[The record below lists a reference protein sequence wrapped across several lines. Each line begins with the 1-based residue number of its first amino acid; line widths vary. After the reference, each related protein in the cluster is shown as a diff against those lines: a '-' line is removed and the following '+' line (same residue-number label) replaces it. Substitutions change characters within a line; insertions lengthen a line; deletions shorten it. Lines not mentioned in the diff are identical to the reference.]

1 MAITVIYDL
10 LTVERWKIALPGYGI
25 TENFK
30 KTLAEKDDNV
40 EVLHLVVKSGDEGC
54 SAIEKPI
61 KLTEYDM
68 PCVSN
73 QISVSCDQ
81 LEIDAVDSNGDQIK
95 SIGALSGKQSFK
107 GKTYV

>member
-1 MAITVIYDL
+1 MASVISDL

-25 TENFK
+25 TKGFK

-61 KLTEYDM
+61 KFTEYDM
-68 PCVSN
+68 PCGSN
-73 QISVSCDQ
+73 QTSVSCDQ
-81 LEIDAVDSNGDQIK
+81 LETKGMNLDHIN
-95 SIGALSGKQSFK
+95 SIGAFSGKQSLK
-107 GKTYV
+107 DKTYV